1 MGADLPTPTLG
12 RAADHPVVAL
22 TIAGSDPS
30 GGAGIQ
36 ADLKT
41 FAALGGYGCA
51 VRTCLTS
58 QWTSGVTPVLPVP
71 ADMVADQLGTLAADV
86 GLDATKIGM
95 TTDAAVARA
104 IAAALRELRAG
115 ERPPYVLPDPGMVA
129 TAGDRLLAAGAA
141 GALRCA

>member
-51 VRTCLTS
+51 VLTGLTAQS
-58 QWTSGVTPVLPVP
+58 TTGVTRGLPVP
-71 ADMVADQLGTLAADV
+71 ADMVAAQLGTLTGDP
-86 GLDATKIGM
+86 GLDAINVGR
-95 TTDAAVARA
+95 TT
-104 IAAALRELRAG
+104 AAA
-115 ERPPYVLPDPGMVA
+115 
-129 TAGDRLLAAGAA
+129 AASG
-141 GALRCA
+141 